1 MGKVINTNN
10 NSNEVTMSNV
20 VTQLEDQN
28 QKMLV
33 QRYELVQLKNE
44 LKLNNFYNGMAA
56 DTMINVDDIINNN
69 GEE

>member
-10 NSNEVTMSNV
+10 NNNEIKLSNV
-20 VTQLEDQN
+20 VTQLEEQN
-28 QKMLV
+28 QKMII
-33 QRYELVQLKNE
+33 QKYELVQLKNE

-56 DTMINVDDIINNN
+56 DTMIDVDDVINNN

>member
-1 MGKVINTNN
+1 MGKVINTNTSN
-10 NSNEVTMSNV
+10 NEVSLGNV

-28 QKMLV
+28 QKMII

-56 DTMINVDDIINNN
+56 DTVVDVDDIINNN